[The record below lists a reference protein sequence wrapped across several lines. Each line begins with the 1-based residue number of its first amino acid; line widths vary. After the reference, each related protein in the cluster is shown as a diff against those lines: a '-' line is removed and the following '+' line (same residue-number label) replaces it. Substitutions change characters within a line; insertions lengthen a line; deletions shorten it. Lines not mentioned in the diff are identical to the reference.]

1 MRIQHEPPMTVE
13 FWRSLGRGTLILEYP
28 LVLSE
33 RDSNRRAV
41 DALIV
46 LDGEFIQTA
55 WTAAPDMAGRPV
67 MVVQTKAYRT
77 DAALVGQAV
86 FSPILLRRRHA
97 TIGRIESVLLS
108 PEPEPALSDLLQRHG
123 VREVTVSG
131 PTIKVT
137 HINLPT
143 AYEADLVKVH
153 DRLGGEML
161 FGVHLPF
168 QTTQRPIIKV
178 DAVILP
184 DRPKK
189 RTTAGAD
196 RFARELVPGAR
207 AIAVVSTRQPLGMYV
222 SGFALVAQHLLRAA
236 GAIDAQAIA
245 LVGKEDRALQFALVK
260 FPGLSSELIASAF
273 KPLLDR

>member
-1 MRIQHEPPMTVE
+1 MTVE

-28 LVLSE
+28 LVSGE

-46 LDGEFIQTA
+46 LDGEFTQTA

-86 FSPILLRRRHA
+86 FSPILLRRRHPSL
-97 TIGRIESVLLS
+97 GPIESVLLS
-108 PEPEPALSDLLQRHG
+108 PDPEPALSDLLRSHG
-123 VREVTVSG
+123 VREVTVPG
-131 PTIKVT
+131 PTARLT
-137 HINLPT
+137 HVNLPH
-143 AYEADLVKVH
+143 ALDSDLVKVH

-161 FGVHLPF
+161 VGVQLPPR
-168 QTTQRPIIKV
+168 TTHRPVLKV

-189 RTTAGAD
+189 RTAAEAD
-196 RFARELVPGAR
+196 RLARELVPGAR
-207 AIAVVSTRQPLGMYV
+207 AIAVVSTRATLGMYV
-222 SGFALVAQHLLRAA
+222 AGFALVAQHLLRAA
-236 GAIDAQAIA
+236 GAIDAEAIA
-245 LVGKEDRALQFALVK
+245 LVGKEDRALQFALAT
-260 FPGLSSELIASAF
+260 FPGLSTELIASA
-273 KPLLDR
+273 R